1 MLNVN
6 RIFIFIILMQTL
18 SFAEATLTETIEFIQ
33 KKLNVQTNY
42 DYGDYTSHRTIQSF
56 INNGNCNFTIKIVN
70 VGMEKINDIQK
81 GVYGSSKKEYT
92 FNAKDLDPT
101 NVYLDE
107 ANSGASEI
115 TMDSLEH
122 KKKISL
128 KRYIYEPKSK
138 NKKSFCV
145 KEKYHSI
152 KFLKS
157 NRCIL
162 TTYDDE
168 VIIPYLLSPHSDNRP
183 RVIKAMKHLIKIC
196 GGKGELF

>member
-1 MLNVN
+1 
-6 RIFIFIILMQTL
+6 MQRQQKRK
-18 SFAEATLTETIEFIQ
+18 EETIQFIQ
-33 KKLNVQTNY
+33 KKLNVEINY
-42 DYGDYTSHRTIQSF
+42 DYGDYTSHKTIQSF
-56 INNGNCNFTIKIVN
+56 IDNGNCNFTIKIVN

-81 GVYGSSKKEYT
+81 GIYGASKEEYT

-101 NVYLDE
+101 NVYFDE
-107 ANSGASEI
+107 GNSGSSEI

-122 KKKISL
+122 KKNIL
-128 KRYIYEPKSK
+128 YKRFFYEPRSK
-138 NKKSFCV
+138 NKKITCV

-162 TTYDDE
+162 STHEDN
-168 VIIPYLLSPHSDNRP
+168 VIIPYLLSPRSDNRP
-183 RVIKAMKHLIKIC
+183 RVIKAMKHLIRTC